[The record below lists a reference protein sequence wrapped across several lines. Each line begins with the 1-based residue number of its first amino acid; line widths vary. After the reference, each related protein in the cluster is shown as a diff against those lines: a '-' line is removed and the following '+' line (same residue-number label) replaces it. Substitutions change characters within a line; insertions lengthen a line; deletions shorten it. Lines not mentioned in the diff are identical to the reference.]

1 MKSLGQHQETDLK
14 IHKQLLEV
22 NNPKKQQDLVQT
34 GPMNKTMAILMPFWN
49 RCTTQK
55 CLLQIR
61 WKKKSKKNK

>member
-22 NNPKKQQDLVQT
+22 KSPKKLSGPVQT
-34 GPMNKTMAILMPFWN
+34 GPMNPTVVISTPYWN

-55 CLLQIR
+55 CSLQIR
-61 WKKKSKKNK
+61 WKKKNKKNK